1 MESTK
6 RPREIQAAPPQD
18 GARTTP
24 AFLSLWSRAD
34 LADNVVSYLPA
45 FHIARLSRVAKPV
58 FASLPRILFAAARRR
73 RVTGLAMRAFV
84 EALAT
89 GEPRHFRE
97 TWIDGLAHWDV
108 INGACSPSIVGTP
121 PRLELAN
128 GSFSHNGLRYRI
140 SGEHQVITRFR
151 VNVSVQGKE
160 GSRHPSGIG
169 YAFICGPNVDDTREK
184 FIHATNDFV
193 AGVYF
198 RTEDGPLRRLVWLH
212 PTIDGNR
219 QSSVLVEDASVG
231 WYCVD
236 ATFSYAEGDDRD
248 GTVHVVVNGVLAG
261 VYPFLSRPLDSIQ
274 LYNFC
279 NGGRATYGDID
290 VWHKRVPASTQ
301 FGPPIRERAN
311 ETVEE

>member
-34 LADNVVSYLPA
+34 LADNVVSFVPA
-45 FHIARLSRVAKPV
+45 FDIARLARVAKPLLE
-58 FASLPRILFAAARRR
+58 SLPRILFAAARRR

-97 TWIDGLAHWDV
+97 TWINGLVRWVV
-108 INGACSPSIVGTP
+108 INEACSPSIVGTP

-128 GSFSHNGLRYRI
+128 GSVLENESRHCGLRYRI
-140 SGEHQVITRFR
+140 SDEHQVITRFR
-151 VNVSVQGKE
+151 VNVSVE
-160 GSRHPSGIG
+160 GWVGGHYGAAG
-169 YAFICGPNVDDTREK
+169 YALICGPNSNES
-184 FIHATNDFV
+184 ATDDFV
-193 AGVYF
+193 AGMYV
-198 RTEDGPLRRLVWLH
+198 GSSPRRLLWLS
-212 PTIDGNR
+212 PTIDGDR
-219 QSSVLVEDASVG
+219 ESSVLVDDASVG

-248 GTVHVVVNGVLAG
+248 GTVHVAVNGVPAG
-261 VYPFLSRPLDSIQ
+261 VFPFLSRPLDSIQ
-274 LYNFC
+274 LYNFSD
-279 NGGRATYGDID
+279 GGRATYGDID

-301 FGPPIRERAN
+301 FGPDICSREQ
-311 ETVEE
+311 ESDY